1 MRPLADGG
9 EGTMEAVIHATQGTI
24 YEVNALGP
32 LGKTRLC
39 RYGFIPKTNTA
50 VIEICEAAGI
60 TLVKEKEK
68 NPLHTTTYG
77 VGQMIKNAIEQG
89 IRKFIIGLGGSATND
104 GGVGMLQALGFEF
117 LDEEGEQI
125 PFGAQGLEK
134 LVCIRTENAVTEL
147 KECEFLVACDVK
159 NPLCDESGC
168 SAVYGPQ
175 KGATA
180 EMIKKNG

>member
-1 MRPLADGG
+1 MTVNQILENCKMNIIIAMDSFKGSLTTFQAGEAAANGIRRTYPDAEIIVRPLADGG

-32 LGKTRLC
+32 LGESRLC

-77 VGQMIKNAIEQG
+77 VGQMIKNAIERG

-104 GGVGMLQALGFEF
+104 GGVGMLQAL
-117 LDEEGEQI
+117 
-125 PFGAQGLEK
+125 
-134 LVCIRTENAVTEL
+134 V
-147 KECEFLVACDVK
+147 
-159 NPLCDESGC
+159 
-168 SAVYGPQ
+168 
-175 KGATA
+175 
-180 EMIKKNG
+180 